1 MISKSISGVRGAGGT
16 EGAGTKISHAR
27 GARRVLLE
35 PPAVEGMPLDWP
47 GYFGQEG
54 YQNVVEK
61 LARLP
66 PRFSLVPV
74 KIKLE
79 SVHWEP

>member
-1 MISKSISGVRGAGGT
+1 MELAKGT
-16 EGAGTKISHAR
+16 EGAGTEISHAR
-27 GARRVLLE
+27 DARRVVLE
-35 PPAVEGMPLDWP
+35 SPAVEEMAFDWP

-54 YQNVVEK
+54 YQHVEK

-74 KIKLE
+74 KIKLG